1 MFMRPFWMLFRISMI
16 THIYISICSPV
27 FIIPTPCFY
36 TTIFIKYIYTRIF
49 FSSCSWICRCRCM
62 IFFRCY
68 IYLIALISRY
78 RLFFPSSS
86 SLLGLGVTSE
96 GSSTALSFSLSS
108 VLLSCSLSISKMIDE
123 TKPSVSIFHY
133 ITHIFQLK

>member
-1 MFMRPFWMLFRISMI
+1 MLFRISMI

-78 RLFFPSSS
+78 RLFFP
-86 SLLGLGVTSE
+86 LIIVIIRIRCNIRWLINRFIIFIIICL
-96 GSSTALSFSLSS
+96 AILFSFNKWNDRWNKTFCIYFPLYHAYFS
-108 VLLSCSLSISKMIDE
+108 VKIGWL
-123 TKPSVSIFHY
+123 
-133 ITHIFQLK
+133 